1 MKSVGKFSSK
11 KASLPGGVYVSGLV
25 DKNRESLTNTI
36 RKNDKDRCRESMKA
50 SMKESQKDFFEKEC
64 IKEFEKNGSVGKFEK
79 FEKKSHKRQKSNQ
92 TKRNIHQ
99 NRKSEPNNRVPGG
112 AFTSKVGS

>member
-1 MKSVGKFSSK
+1 
-11 KASLPGGVYVSGLV
+11 
-25 DKNRESLTNTI
+25 
-36 RKNDKDRCRESMKA
+36 MKA

-64 IKEFEKNGSVGKFEK
+64 IKEFDKNGSVGKFEK
-79 FEKKSHKRQKSNQ
+79 LEKKSHKRQKSNQ

-112 AFTSKVGS
+112 AFHSKVGP

>member
-1 MKSVGKFSSK
+1 
-11 KASLPGGVYVSGLV
+11 
-25 DKNRESLTNTI
+25 LTNTI

-50 SMKESQKDFFEKEC
+50 SMKESQKDFFEKEG
-64 IKEFEKNGSVGKFEK
+64 IKEFEKNGSVGK

-99 NRKSEPNNRVPGG
+99 NRKSEPNSRVPGG